1 MENYNYIVDIN
12 TGERHSIFSETGR
25 TLLKSYIQTYKS
37 GGSFFGKIGK
47 RVKNVLGLSQNTY
60 DGESTVDLDKN
71 TDEEEDE
78 EFGMENPMFNP
89 TSSDINI
96 DEDYD
101 LEEEYETK
109 ISTNEVG
116 LYCKPNVTDEKTGE
130 IYPIACRDKTE
141 EEPLKEEGEYFF
153 DCTKE
158 SCEIKDKGDYS
169 GLSSDVVSVE
179 KETQTPKPSTKLPL
193 PPPPGVS
200 KNPKTVTQL
209 RGINLVTAPIIKHLR
224 KNIPLPPPAGVSPV
238 PNSVSGAR
246 NWSKFEYT
254 TEEGKAIQSIL
265 KEIVDNKKY
274 KKTVSIE
281 TQNEIFKNLEA
292 LLENPEEAR
301 EDIELIVRT
310 QKLNPSFFN
319 QLKDVVN
326 NDDYPKSF
334 AFFNDET
341 PTSSAF

>member
-37 GGSFFGKIGK
+37 GGSFFGNIGK
-47 RVKNVLGLSQNTY
+47 RVKNVLGLSQRTY
-60 DGESTVDLDKN
+60 DGESKVDLDKN
-71 TDEEEDE
+71 TDDEEDDE
-78 EFGMENPMFNP
+78 EFGMENPMFDP
-89 TSSDINI
+89 TSSDTNI

-179 KETQTPKPSTKLPL
+179 TGTQTPPSAKL

-200 KNPKTVTQL
+200 KTPKTVTKL
-209 RGINLVTAPIIKHLR
+209 RGENLVTGPIVKHLR
-224 KNIPLPPPAGVSPV
+224 KKIPPPTGVSPV

-254 TEEGKAIQSIL
+254 TEEGKVIQSIL

-292 LLENPEEAR
+292 LLENPEGGAR
-301 EDIELIVRT
+301 EDIELIVGT

-334 AFFNDET
+334 AFFNDEI

>member
-1 MENYNYIVDIN
+1 MENYNYIVDIT

-60 DGESTVDLDKN
+60 DGESKVDLDKN
-71 TDEEEDE
+71 TDEEDDDE
-78 EFGMENPMFNP
+78 EFGMVNPMFDREKVALMKDP
-89 TSSDINI
+89 TSSDTNI
-96 DEDYD
+96 DDDDEK

-169 GLSSDVVSVE
+169 GLSSVISVE
-179 KETQTPKPSTKLPL
+179 KETQTPRSAKLHLRKNKPL
-193 PPPPGVS
+193 PPP
-200 KNPKTVTQL
+200 T
-209 RGINLVTAPIIKHLR
+209 
-224 KNIPLPPPAGVSPV
+224 GVSPV

-254 TEEGKAIQSIL
+254 TEEGKVIQSIL

>member
-37 GGSFFGKIGK
+37 GGSFLKKIGK
-47 RVKNVLGLSQNTY
+47 VLGLSQNTY
-60 DGESTVDLDKN
+60 DGESKVDLDKN
-71 TDEEEDE
+71 TDDEEDE
-78 EFGMENPMFNP
+78 EFGMENPMFDRPSTPKDP
-89 TSSDINI
+89 TSSDTNI

-169 GLSSDVVSVE
+169 GLSPDVVSVE
-179 KETQTPKPSTKLPL
+179 KETQTPKPSTKLP
-193 PPPPGVS
+193 PPQGVS
-200 KNPKTVTQL
+200 KTPKTVTKL
-209 RGINLVTAPIIKHLR
+209 RGENLVTGPIVKHLR
-224 KNIPLPPPAGVSPV
+224 KKIPPPTGVSPV

-246 NWSKFEYT
+246 NWKKFEYT
-254 TEEGKAIQSIL
+254 TDEGKAIQAIL
-265 KEIVDNKKY
+265 IEIVDNKKD
-274 KKTVSIE
+274 KKTVSVK

-292 LLENPEEAR
+292 LLGNPEEGAR
-301 EDIELIVRT
+301 EDIELILRT
-310 QKLNPSFFN
+310 QKLNSSFFN

-326 NDDYPKSF
+326 KDDYPKSY